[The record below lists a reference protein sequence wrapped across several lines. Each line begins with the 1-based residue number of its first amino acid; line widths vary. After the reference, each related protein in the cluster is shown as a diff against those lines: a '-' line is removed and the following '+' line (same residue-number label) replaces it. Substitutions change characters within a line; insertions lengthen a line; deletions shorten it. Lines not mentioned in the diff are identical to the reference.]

1 MLIYGISENNNILD
15 VIYLRFKA
23 AALEQS
29 VHLPLTVEP
38 RLTANSVIRSPCYN
52 GHYFWPPEKSTIH
65 FFVKKRNSLIR
76 SPLNTA
82 KCFWPIGDRINGV
95 PLYLRFL
102 VKTTKKYKSNKI
114 NYR

>member
-38 RLTANSVIRSPCYN
+38 RLTAN
-52 GHYFWPPEKSTIH
+52 
-65 FFVKKRNSLIR
+65 
-76 SPLNTA
+76 
-82 KCFWPIGDRINGV
+82 
-95 PLYLRFL
+95 
-102 VKTTKKYKSNKI
+102 
-114 NYR
+114 